1 MQFECAGSVA
11 PAIHRH
17 ASLTP
22 CLLESDGTEEF
33 RIIGQERSD
42 FESRANVAIDV
53 M

>member
-33 RIIGQERSD
+33 RFIVADG
-42 FESRANVAIDV
+42 NVEAT
-53 M
+53 